1 MKLKNLFKSTLYAIS
16 VSLFFT
22 VFVLIGMEQG
32 SGGVLDLGQYGF
44 TKAMIGALIIGL
56 GYGIPTLIYEV
67 KSMSVALKSII
78 HMCTGVGIM
87 ILVFLKFGITQES
100 YGLGDILKML
110 IVPVIVACLI
120 WYAQYMNY
128 KRVAKLMNEKLK
140 DKK

>member
-22 VFVLIGMEQG
+22 VFGLIGMEQG
-32 SGGVLDLGQYGF
+32 SGGVLDLGPYGF

-87 ILVFLKFGITQES
+87 ILVFLKFGFTQEG
-100 YGLGDILKML
+100 YEFRDILKIL
-110 IVPVIVACLI
+110 IGPVIVACLI

-128 KRVAKLMNEKLK
+128 KKVAKLMNDKLK

>member
-1 MKLKNLFKSTLYAIS
+1 
-16 VSLFFT
+16 
-22 VFVLIGMEQG
+22 
-32 SGGVLDLGQYGF
+32 
-44 TKAMIGALIIGL
+44 
-56 GYGIPTLIYEV
+56 
-67 KSMSVALKSII
+67 
-78 HMCTGVGIM
+78 M